1 MNNLRRASVVTVFLA
16 LLVASVGAQEIR
28 LVSGATFTTQATVT
42 LKVDAAG
49 KLALD
54 TSKPII
60 IGGTSSTP
68 GPNPIPTPDPQPDPT
83 TLNARAKSF
92 KTLAEKVN
100 DPTIARQLGALYQGM
115 HSYITAN
122 PTVTRQQLEM
132 AKTGGESVFLRDAA
146 TAAKWKPVTDLF
158 QAEWVKLVQDGA
170 FVQDKNQLVDT
181 YDSLCVDAGN
191 GLNAAAPNQSAMFMD
206 PEHPGIGEQAIT
218 PDKIM
223 EIIQIIIANG
233 GKLNLQTIF
242 QIIMIL
248 LSP

>member
-1 MNNLRRASVVTVFLA
+1 MARRLIIA
-16 LLVASVGAQEIR
+16 LMLVAALAGISNGQQIV
-28 LVSGATFTTQATVT
+28 LTSGATFTTQATVT

-54 TSKPII
+54 TTKPII
-60 IGGTSSTP
+60 VGGTSPTP

-92 KTLAEKVN
+92 KSLAEKVN

-146 TAAKWKPVTDLF
+146 TAAKWKPVTDMF

-170 FVQDKNQLVDT
+170 FIQDKNQLVDT

-223 EIIQIIIANG
+223 EIIQLIIASG